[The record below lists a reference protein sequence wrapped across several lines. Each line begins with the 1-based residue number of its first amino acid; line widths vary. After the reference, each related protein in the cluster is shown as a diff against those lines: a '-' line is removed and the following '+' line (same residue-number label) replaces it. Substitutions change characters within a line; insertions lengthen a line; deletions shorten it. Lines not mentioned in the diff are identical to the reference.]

1 MLNAAAEINHH
12 SRAKGDIA
20 MWTASRRR
28 RRRRRR
34 RADQRPGKRIK
45 GKK

>member
-20 MWTASRRR
+20 MWTARRR

-34 RADQRPGKRIK
+34 RADQRPGKRIE